1 MKKNLLI
8 FTFISIFSVAISF
21 AHGPNNTNGNVECV
35 SGSEQNN
42 SESAV
47 IEINKAQF
55 LEKVYNYEKNPKEWV
70 YEGSIPCIVDFYA
83 NWCGP
88 CRTLSVTL
96 QKLAEEYKG
105 KIIVYKVNVDK
116 ESELSS
122 LFGISSIPALL
133 WCPLGSEPFF
143 TQGALPED
151 LVKARIESQ
160 LLK

>member
-21 AHGPNNTNGNVECV
+21 AHGINNSNGKMECA

-105 KIIVYKVNVDK
+105 KIIIYKVNVDK

-122 LFGISSIPALL
+122 GISSIPALL

-143 TQGALPED
+143 TQGALSEN
-151 LVKARIESQ
+151 LLKARIESQ